1 MDVGE
6 PWGVCPHKLTDPQ
19 LPVHIA
25 KIIYKSLLKLMRNV
39 AKKKKFKN
47 KRSQQVLHS
56 ARRFVGFAHL
66 LK

>member
-39 AKKKKFKN
+39 AKKKKKIQ
-47 KRSQQVLHS
+47 K
-56 ARRFVGFAHL
+56 
-66 LK
+66 